1 MRASIR
7 SRLSLTLLLC
17 LGCSACTERKQHL
30 SARRD
35 EVLLAAAPK
44 PQFPL
49 DLSFDDKVDLIGYD
63 LEPQRPAPAAPFVV
77 TWYWRVRAP
86 LGQGVQV
93 FTHLA
98 DMSGVTQINLDAQ
111 RVVRVAYPEASWKAG
126 DFIRDPQTVTLPASW
141 SSPAAVLYVGFYVGS
156 RRFDITRGKH
166 DAERRG
172 EALRVPITLG
182 HSVANDAPLPELKVP
197 HTRGKIVIDGR
208 LDEADWRS
216 APETPPMVQT
226 MTGAPGEFV
235 AAARMLYDDSRL
247 YVGFSVFDDYLK
259 STFDTNDDH
268 LWEQDTVEVM
278 FDPDGDGQNYFELQV
293 SPRSVHFDTRYD
305 SRRNPRPFGHV
316 DWDSQVEAR
325 AFTQGKPNDDA
336 ADRGY
341 SVELAVPFT
350 AFATGTPPAAPPV
363 AGTIWRINFF
373 VMDARERGQ
382 RAVGWSPPRVGDFH
396 TLERFGRVEFG
407 P

>member
-1 MRASIR
+1 MRASTR
-7 SRLSLTLLLC
+7 SRLLTLLLC
-17 LGCSACTERKQHL
+17 LVCSACTERKQQQ

-35 EVLLAAAPK
+35 EVLLTAAPK

-63 LEPQRPAPAAPFVV
+63 LEPLRPAPGTSFAV

-86 LGQGVQV
+86 LGEGVQV

-98 DMSGVTQINLDAQ
+98 DMSGVTQMNLDAQ
-111 RVVRVAYPEASWKAG
+111 RGVRVAYPEASWKAG
-126 DFIRDPQTVTLPASW
+126 DFIRDQQTVTLPEAWAS
-141 SSPAAVLYVGFYVGS
+141 PVAVFYQGFYVGN
-156 RRFDITRGKH
+156 RRFEVTRGKH
-166 DAERRG
+166 DAEHRG
-172 EALRVPITLG
+172 EALRVPVTLG
-182 HSVANDAPLPELKVP
+182 HSVASDTPLPELKAP

-208 LDEADWRS
+208 LDEADWKS

-247 YVGFSVFDDYLK
+247 YVAFSVFDDYLK
-259 STFDTNDDH
+259 STFDNTDDH

-278 FDPDGDGQNYFELQV
+278 FDPDGDGRNYFELQV
-293 SPRSVHFDTRYD
+293 SPRGVHFDTRYD

-336 ADRGY
+336 EDRGY
-341 SVELAVPFT
+341 VVELAVPFS
-350 AFATGTPPAAPPV
+350 AFATGDPPAAPPR
-363 AGTIWRINFF
+363 AGTSWRINFF
-373 VMDARERGQ
+373 VMDARQHGQ

-396 TLERFGRVEFG
+396 TLERFGRVEFA